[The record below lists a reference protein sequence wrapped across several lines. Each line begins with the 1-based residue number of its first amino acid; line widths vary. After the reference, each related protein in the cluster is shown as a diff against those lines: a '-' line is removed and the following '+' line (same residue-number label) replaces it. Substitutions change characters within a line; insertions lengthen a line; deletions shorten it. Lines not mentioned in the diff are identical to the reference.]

1 METLLQDLRQGVR
14 ALLKQPAFTFVAI
27 IALALGIGANTA
39 IFSVVNAVLLQALP
53 YRQADNLVT
62 VWENNKRRGNDQN
75 VINLGNYTDWKEQN
89 RVFED
94 MATFFDTNANL
105 TGSGEPEEIPAQI
118 ASANLFSVLGVNPIL
133 GRTFT
138 AEDGR
143 EGAARVAVLSYGL
156 WQRRFGGDASVIGR
170 KIILN
175 NNENTVV
182 GVLPADFNWHVR
194 NGSMTRK
201 VAEIWS
207 PWQLT
212 EAMKQRRGRFA
223 MAVARLK
230 PGVTPVQAQAEMN
243 VLGSQLEQ
251 QYEFNKNWGIN
262 VVPLRKQF
270 TGEMRL
276 ALIVLL
282 FAVGFVLLIACANV
296 ANLLLVRAAARQRE
310 IAVRAALGANRWRII
325 RQLLTESLLLAIL
338 GGIAG
343 LVLAWWGTD
352 LLVSL
357 SPPELMNL
365 AQAKINLPVLGFTM
379 AVSLLTG
386 VIFGLAPAFETTR
399 LNLTESLKE
408 GGKNIGGSS
417 RSHRL
422 RNSLVVTEVALALVL
437 LVGAGLLIRSFA
449 RLQAVDP
456 GFNVENVLT
465 MKVGLPNRK
474 YDTDQK
480 RIQFFQQAIAGMQS
494 LPGVEAAGATSFLP
508 FASPHAG
515 TSMEIEGRPKLPPG
529 QGLNTGVI
537 VTDANFFR
545 AMQIPLKRG
554 RLYSDREAAEMRHVV
569 VVNEAFARKNFP
581 GEDPLGKRVI
591 INMKDDNQ
599 PCEIIGIVGDTKH
612 MTLDAELQPIS
623 YWPHPELAYSGM
635 TFAIRTKGE
644 AAAVAAAAR
653 EVIRNLDPEQPV
665 ADVRTMDSLIGKSVA
680 RQRFNTLLLTI
691 FAGVA
696 ALLAA
701 VGIYGVMAFSVAQRT
716 HEIGVRMALGAQ
728 KRDVL
733 RLVLKRGMTLA
744 LSGVAIGVIASL
756 ALTRLM
762 TTLLFDVGAT
772 DPLTFVGVPLLLA
785 LIALLACY
793 LPARRA
799 AKVDPMVALR
809 YE

>member
-75 VINLGNYTDWKEQN
+75 VINLGNYFDWKEQN

-386 VIFGLAPAFETTR
+386 IIFGLAPAFETTR

-465 MKVGLPNRK
+465 IKVGLPNRK

-644 AAAVAAAAR
+644 ATAVAAAAR

-733 RLVLKRGMTLA
+733 RLVIKRGMTLA